1 LYAISANPEDL
12 RMLHWIYDIPAV
24 AAVGIFAAL
33 FVAVC
38 WVAIILS
45 RPIVQARI
53 HRQPGLNELVGDFM
67 QYFGVIYGLLLGLLA
82 VATYQNYAEVEKTV
96 GNEASSLAALYR
108 DVSGYP
114 EPKRS
119 ELETLLR
126 DYTRYVIEEAWPLQR
141 KGIIP
146 AGAVKRA
153 ADFQASLVDFE
164 PQTKSQEAL
173 HEAALKQ
180 FNTFYEYRRA
190 RLHSVTSGIPAVM
203 WYAVAVGAL
212 INIFLLLLFDLR
224 LGIHLLLGGILSFF
238 LATLISLIVLMDHPF
253 RGEMSVSPSAFQ
265 LVYDQL
271 MKQ

>member
-1 LYAISANPEDL
+1 MLY
-12 RMLHWIYDIPAV
+12 WIYDIPTV
-24 AAVGIFAAL
+24 AAVGVFAAL
-33 FVAVC
+33 VVALC
-38 WVAIILS
+38 CAATILS
-45 RPIVQARI
+45 RPFVQSRV
-53 HRQPGLNELVGDFM
+53 HRQPGLNETVGDFM

-82 VATYQNYAEVEKTV
+82 VATYQNYSEVEKTV

-119 ELETLLR
+119 ELEALLR
-126 DYTRYVIEEAWPLQR
+126 DYTRYVIDEAWPLQR
-141 KGIIP
+141 KGIVP
-146 AGAVKRA
+146 PGAVKKVA
-153 ADFQASLVDFE
+153 AFQASLVGFE
-164 PQTKSQEAL
+164 PQTKSQETL

-190 RLHSVTSGIPAVM
+190 RLYSVTTGIPAVM
-203 WYAVAVGAL
+203 WYTVAVGAL

-224 LGIHLLLGGILSFF
+224 LGIHLMLGGILSFF

-253 RGEMSVSPSAFQ
+253 RGEMSVSPAAFQ

-271 MKQ
+271 MKP

>member
-1 LYAISANPEDL
+1 MEDRQMLY
-12 RMLHWIYDIPAV
+12 WIYDIPTV
-24 AAVGIFAAL
+24 AAVGAFAAV
-33 FVAVC
+33 FIAVC
-38 WVAIILS
+38 WAATILS
-45 RPIVQARI
+45 RPFVKSRV
-53 HRQPGLNELVGDFM
+53 HREPGLNETVGGFL

-82 VATYQNYAEVEKTV
+82 VATYQNFSDVEKTV

-119 ELETLLR
+119 ELEALLR

-141 KGIIP
+141 KGIVP
-146 AGAVKRA
+146 AGALKKA
-153 ADFQASLVDFE
+153 AALQASLVGFE

-173 HEAALKQ
+173 HGATLNQ

-190 RLHSVTSGIPAVM
+190 RLYSVTSGIPAVM
-203 WYAVAVGAL
+203 WYTVAIGAF
-212 INIFLLLLFDLR
+212 INILLILLFDLR

-238 LATLISLIVLMDHPF
+238 LATLISLVVLMDHPF
-253 RGEMSVSPSAFQ
+253 RGEMSVSPAAFQ
-265 LVYDQL
+265 LVFDQL